1 MAQSRRR
8 RFGRRTT
15 RVTLEESHPAA
26 HRQLVR
32 IRAQLATAELETFAA
47 RNLARLT
54 VAAFAIADRSPHED
68 VA

>member
-15 RVTLEESHPAA
+15 RVTLQESHPAA
-26 HRQLVR
+26 HLELAR
-32 IRAQLATAELETFAA
+32 IRAELATAELDTFAA
-47 RNLARLT
+47 RNLSRLT
-54 VAAFAIADRSPHED
+54 SAAAFALQGSPRED